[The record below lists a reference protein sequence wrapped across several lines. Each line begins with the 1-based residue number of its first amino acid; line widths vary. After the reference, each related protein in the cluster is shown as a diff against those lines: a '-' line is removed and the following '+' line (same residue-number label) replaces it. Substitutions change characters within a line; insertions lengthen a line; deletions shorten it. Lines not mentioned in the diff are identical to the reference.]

1 MSEWVWLNR
10 AVIIAIHEV
19 QLAEHGGG
27 TGVRDAGLLDSAL
40 GKPQQLNNYGEP
52 PPDAAALAASYGYGI
67 SRNHPFIDG
76 NKRTGYV
83 AAELFLRLNGWR
95 LNADDASCVV
105 TMLAVAAGDITEEAF
120 AAWLRAHAVACQR
133 RFQAFS
139 VLALDQ

>member
-95 LNADDASCVV
+95 LTADDASCVV

-120 AAWLRAHAVACQR
+120 AAWLRAHAVA
-133 RFQAFS
+133 S
-139 VLALDQ
+139 

>member
-27 TGVRDAGLLDSAL
+27 AGVRDTGLLDSAL

-120 AAWLRAHAVACQR
+120 AAWLRAHAVAC
-133 RFQAFS
+133 
-139 VLALDQ
+139 

>member
-19 QLAEHGGG
+19 QLAEQGGG

-83 AAELFLRLNGWR
+83 SAELFLRLNGWR
-95 LNADDASCVV
+95 LTADDASCVV

-120 AAWLRAHAVACQR
+120 AAWLRAHAVAC
-133 RFQAFS
+133 
-139 VLALDQ
+139 

>member
-95 LNADDASCVV
+95 LTADDASCVV
-105 TMLAVAAGDITEEAF
+105 TMLGVAAGDITEEAF
-120 AAWLRAHAVACQR
+120 AAWLRAHAVAC
-133 RFQAFS
+133 
-139 VLALDQ
+139 

>member
-95 LNADDASCVV
+95 LNADDASCVA

-120 AAWLRAHAVACQR
+120 AAWLRAHAVAR
-133 RFQAFS
+133 
-139 VLALDQ
+139 